1 MKKVI
6 ALAAIIL
13 GGATAASAQNGVTV
27 RIGGSF
33 PVGTFS
39 QGTEAKELALSTPE
53 ATFGGAGIGFN
64 AGLKYQ
70 LEVVKNLGIFATA
83 DFFYN
88 GLNNDTKDQ
97 INIGDDI
104 KDAIPV
110 EGIEASSTIPSYM
123 NVPIMLGLNY
133 SFLNIRNIA
142 LWAEAGAGVNLG
154 KITKMATEINAE
166 VPLIGNINGSTTTT
180 YDMSTT
186 FAWQAGVGVCLGRNL
201 SLGVHYYNL
210 GSSVVNSETV
220 VDTNVEKLGSIN
232 IDNILGENGKF
243 TTGKLNPSMI
253 VARLGYTF

>member
-70 LEVVKNLGIFATA
+70 FEVIKNLGIFATA

-88 GLNNDTKDQ
+88 GLNKDAK
-97 INIGDDI
+97 NDI
-104 KDAIPV
+104 KNDIAV

-210 GSSVVNSETV
+210 GSSVVNSETA
-220 VDTNVEKLGSIN
+220 VDTNVEKLGSLN

>member
-6 ALAAIIL
+6 AFAAIIL
-13 GGATAASAQNGVTV
+13 GGATVTSAQNGVTV

-70 LEVVKNLGIFATA
+70 LEVVKSLGIFATA

-88 GLNNDTKDQ
+88 GLNKDAK
-97 INIGDDI
+97 NDI
-104 KDAIPV
+104 KKEIPV

-201 SLGVHYYNL
+201 SLGIHYYNL
-210 GSSVVNSETV
+210 GSSVVNSETT

>member
-13 GGATAASAQNGVTV
+13 GGATVTSAQNGVTV
-27 RIGGSF
+27 RIGASF

-70 LEVVKNLGIFATA
+70 IEVVKNLGIFATA

-88 GLNNDTKDQ
+88 GLNKDAK
-97 INIGDDI
+97 NDI
-104 KDAIPV
+104 KKEIAV

-123 NVPIMLGLNY
+123 NVPVMLGLNY

-210 GSSVVNSETV
+210 GSSVVNSETA
-220 VDTNVEKLGSIN
+220 VDANVGDFGSIN